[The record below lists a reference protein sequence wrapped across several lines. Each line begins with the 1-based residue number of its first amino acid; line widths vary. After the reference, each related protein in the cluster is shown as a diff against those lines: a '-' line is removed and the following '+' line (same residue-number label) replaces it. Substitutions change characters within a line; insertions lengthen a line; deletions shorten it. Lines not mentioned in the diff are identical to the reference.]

1 MTAEP
6 LEQGLMRPPHR
17 TAPNVAAPLRLLT
30 SAGGSA
36 SITQGADLPADA
48 LRRRALHYVQAV
60 VEIVE
65 GDRSAS
71 QLLAWAAPKVYDD
84 VVARTYFN
92 RNQETAGRR
101 RRSSSQVVSVKVCQ
115 PHAEIAEVAAHV
127 RFGRRSHALAA
138 RFELVDRR
146 WICTVLDW
154 G

>member
-6 LEQGLMRPPHR
+6 VERGLPPHR
-17 TAPNVAAPLRLLT
+17 AARKAAAPLRLLP
-30 SAGGSA
+30 SAGLSR
-36 SITQGADLPADA
+36 SFTQGADLPEDA
-48 LRRRALHYVQAV
+48 LCRRVLHYVQAV

-71 QLLAWAAPKVYDD
+71 QLLPWAAPQVYDA
-84 VVARTYFN
+84 VVARTDFRN
-92 RNQETAGRR
+92 RSRQTAGRR
-101 RRSSSQVVSVKVCQ
+101 RRSSAQVVSVKVSQ
-115 PHAEIAEVAAHV
+115 PRVEIAEVAAHV

-138 RFELVDRR
+138 RFELVDKR